1 MPATD
6 LNAVNVFAKV
16 VELRSF
22 RAAAIALGIP
32 RSTVSSKVA
41 QLEEHLQVR
50 LLERTTRTV
59 RITDAGSAYYRKVTP
74 ALEALQAAER
84 TIDELQMEPAG
95 PLRLTA
101 TLDGGQFIL
110 APVLIEYMRQYPK
123 VQLDLHLTDRRVDL
137 IEEGVDLA
145 LRMGHLPDSSMVARK
160 LSTPGVLGVY
170 ASPDYLALHPE
181 PRRPQAL
188 ETHDCLVMSSH
199 PDPTTWSF
207 QSRGTTIRVPVR
219 ARATANSFLVLRDMA
234 KAGLGIARLPDF
246 IAAPGVGEGQL
257 RPVLLSYL
265 PPPVPWSA
273 IISSSRYLS
282 PKLRRL
288 IDLLEQHYRPD
299 DRLKK
304 TEGGRPAGGKRGR
317 GIAYHCVSSAQ
328 RGGSP
333 GGGQ

>member
-1 MPATD
+1 MPAAD
-6 LNAVNVFAKV
+6 LNAVSVFAKV

-22 RAAAIALGIP
+22 RAAASALGIP

-50 LLERTTRTV
+50 LLERTSRTV

-84 TIDELQMEPAG
+84 TSTSCRWS
-95 PLRLTA
+95 LRGLSGSPRRSMV
-101 TLDGGQFIL
+101 DSSSS
-110 APVLIEYMRQYPK
+110 PVLIEYMKQNPK

-145 LRMGHLPDSSMVARK
+145 LRMGDLPDSSMVARK
-160 LSTPGVLGVY
+160 LSTLGVLGVY

-199 PDPTTWSF
+199 PDHATWSF
-207 QSRGTTIRVPVR
+207 QSRGKTIRVPVR

-257 RPVLLSYL
+257 RPLLLSYL
-265 PPPVPWSA
+265 PPPAPWSA
-273 IISSSRYLS
+273 VISSSRYLS

-288 IDLLEQHYRPD
+288 IDLLEQHYRAE
-299 DRLKK
+299 DRLEKP
-304 TEGGRPAGGKRGR
+304 EGGRPAGGKRGR
-317 GIAYHCVSSAQ
+317 DEV
-328 RGGSP
+328 
-333 GGGQ
+333 